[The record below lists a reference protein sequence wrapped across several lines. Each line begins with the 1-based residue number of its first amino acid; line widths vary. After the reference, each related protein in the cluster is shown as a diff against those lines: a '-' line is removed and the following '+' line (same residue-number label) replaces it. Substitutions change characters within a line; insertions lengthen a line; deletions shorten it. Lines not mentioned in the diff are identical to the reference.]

1 MFISRRRS
9 EAGEREFLRVI
20 REENL
25 YSNSALLEDYC
36 AYSVNHFHG
45 GAIIN
50 AEIILTM

>member
-36 AYSVNHFHG
+36 AYSVNHE

-50 AEIILTM
+50 AEIIFTM